1 MVIMMLHGY
10 NVVKKKKKKNYAR
23 MDNRKINKKN
33 TQKTGPQVTGLQIL
47 PKLSC
52 HLAFPNIIL

>member
-1 MVIMMLHGY
+1 
-10 NVVKKKKKKNYAR
+10 